1 MTGAFLYL
9 TWTSIANRLR
19 VRVRRLREP
28 RYAIGLAAGVLY
40 FYGVIFRPG
49 SSPDGKRAFVGLSTL
64 ATIAGP
70 LLAAAS
76 VILFVVVALAWI
88 LPSNTKIIAFS
99 KAEVQMLFPAPLTRR
114 QLLHYKLIR
123 SQVGSLIG
131 SALLALFLRPHSLA
145 VAWMFLTGIWLAFGI
160 LNLHFT
166 GLALTRQSL
175 AEHGTSGWRRHWLP
189 VALIVAAAAAI
200 VLAIVRDWPTVVSMQ
215 HPKDVA
221 FELTRVLTSG
231 SAGWALWPTRALVRL
246 PLSATVADYGRA
258 LPAVLGLFALNYVW
272 VMRTDTSF
280 EEAAAER
287 SERVVRG
294 RVSSKA
300 RVTSISTP
308 FKLAA
313 QGRVETAILWK
324 NLILVGRYAS
334 LRTLWRVL
342 PAGIAIAVAASTS
355 KSAGVISVLSIFA
368 LIIVVMTVMVG
379 PQIAR
384 NDLRQ
389 DLVHLATL
397 KTWPVSSAA
406 LIRGEL
412 LAPAAILTAFA
423 WTFILASMFLIPNI
437 PHTSAKFALFV
448 VNRVSYGLAA
458 LLIAPALILVQLLVQ
473 NAMAILFPAWVV
485 VGATRSRG
493 VDVMGQRLVMQA
505 GIWLTLLLAVVP
517 AALVAGVV
525 AAGVYWATGV
535 LPVVLAAAVGAAVIF
550 SECLL
555 ATEALGRALDRA
567 DVGSIEPTE

>member
-1 MTGAFLYL
+1 
-9 TWTSIANRLR
+9 
-19 VRVRRLREP
+19 
-28 RYAIGLAAGVLY
+28 
-40 FYGVIFRPG
+40 
-49 SSPDGKRAFVGLSTL
+49 
-64 ATIAGP
+64 
-70 LLAAAS
+70 
-76 VILFVVVALAWI
+76 
-88 LPSNTKIIAFS
+88 
-99 KAEVQMLFPAPLTRR
+99 
-114 QLLHYKLIR
+114 
-123 SQVGSLIG
+123 
-131 SALLALFLRPHSLA
+131 
-145 VAWMFLTGIWLAFGI
+145 
-160 LNLHFT
+160 
-166 GLALTRQSL
+166 
-175 AEHGTSGWRRHWLP
+175 
-189 VALIVAAAAAI
+189 
-200 VLAIVRDWPTVVSMQ
+200 
-215 HPKDVA
+215 
-221 FELTRVLTSG
+221 
-231 SAGWALWPTRALVRL
+231 
-246 PLSATVADYGRA
+246 
-258 LPAVLGLFALNYVW
+258 
-272 VMRTDTSF
+272 
-280 EEAAAER
+280 
-287 SERVVRG
+287 
-294 RVSSKA
+294 
-300 RVTSISTP
+300 
-308 FKLAA
+308 
-313 QGRVETAILWK
+313 
-324 NLILVGRYAS
+324 
-334 LRTLWRVL
+334 
-342 PAGIAIAVAASTS
+342 
-355 KSAGVISVLSIFA
+355 VISVLSIFA

-389 DLVHLATL
+389 DLAHLATL

-437 PHTSAKFALFV
+437 PHTSAKFALLV

-567 DVGSIEPTE
+567 DVGCIEPTE